1 MNPRQLARRCA
12 GRTVRTLRLAT
23 ALALACAAWPAASS
37 STDLASA
44 GLDTLLDLEVSG
56 ASKFLLR
63 ASASPST
70 ATVVTAEQMRAL
82 GHRTLA
88 DVLRAVQGVVV
99 SSDRTYAYVGVRG
112 FATPGDY
119 NTRVLVLIDGNRLND
134 NVYDQAFL
142 GSEFPLDLDLVER
155 VEFIHGQGSA
165 VHGANALFGVVNVVT
180 RRGGVAVG
188 REIAASI
195 GDGGARQ
202 VRLSGNL
209 PLGEG
214 SNLLLSATLQRTAGT
229 DAYYAPFDSPQTGN
243 GISHDTD
250 HERGRQLFAKWNQGE
265 LSATLIHGDRTKGLS
280 ANPGTVFN
288 DPRSLY
294 RDTLTLSDLVWK
306 HRLGS
311 AGTWNLR
318 LYAGRYDF
326 RGDYVVD
333 YPPVTLNR
341 DGARARWW
349 GVDTHF
355 STERFE
361 GHKLV
366 VGGDLQ
372 VSTRQD
378 QTNDDVWPV
387 AASYL
392 DDRRRGTRLSLFA
405 EDHWRILPSLTLVA
419 GARMDRHEGMAA
431 QTSPRLSAVWRAEEH
446 WTVKATHGEAFR
458 PPNAYEL
465 YYSTPNTGGYKG
477 NPDARSERVRGSELA
492 VEWRPSAST
501 RFSATAFS
509 NQARGLLVQ
518 DVDPADGMLMFRNV
532 GQMHFRGV
540 DLEAEAAFGRGGLL
554 RAGISAYHAHDLS
567 GTELD
572 SHSPHHSAKLVWVQP
587 LAGPWTLGAEAI
599 GVGRRGDVAGYGVA
613 NFTLSALVLA
623 DRALL
628 SFSVYDAFDRQPS
641 DPGSDSVLQPTA
653 PHDGRS
659 LRLKLETR
667 F

>member
-1 MNPRQLARRCA
+1 MTTLDKLPRRRD
-12 GRTVRTLRLAT
+12 GPTVRALRMAA
-23 ALALACAAWPAASS
+23 ALALAGSSWPAAASGA
-37 STDLASA
+37 DLASA

-56 ASKFLLR
+56 ASKFVLR

-112 FATPGDY
+112 FSTPGDY

-134 NVYDQAFL
+134 NVYDQAYI

-180 RRGGVAVG
+180 RRGGVELG
-188 REIAASI
+188 RELAVSV
-195 GDGGARQ
+195 GDGAARQ
-202 VRLSGNL
+202 LRLSGNL
-209 PLGEG
+209 PLREG
-214 SNLLLSATLQRTAGT
+214 SNLLLSATLQRTTGT
-229 DAYYAPFDSPQTGN
+229 DAYYPPFDSPQTN
-243 GISHDTD
+243 HGISEDTD
-250 HERGRQLFAKWNQGE
+250 HERGRQLFAKWNHGE

-280 ANPGTVFN
+280 ANPGTVFG

-294 RDTLTLSDLVWK
+294 RDTLTLSDLAWK
-306 HRLGS
+306 QRLGG

-318 LYAGRYDF
+318 AYAGRYDF
-326 RGDYVVD
+326 RADYVLD
-333 YPPVTLNR
+333 LPPVTLNR
-341 DGARARWW
+341 DGAKARWW

-355 STERFE
+355 STERFQ

-372 VSTRQD
+372 VSRHQD

-392 DDRRRGTRLSLFA
+392 DDRRRDRRLSLFA
-405 EDHWRILPSLTLVA
+405 EDHWQVLPSLTLVA
-419 GARMDRHEGMAA
+419 GVRVDRQHNRAA
-431 QTSPRLSAVWRAEEH
+431 HTSPRLSTVWRADEH
-446 WTVKATHGEAFR
+446 WTVKAVYGEAFR
-458 PPNAYEL
+458 PANAYER
-465 YYSTPNTGGYKG
+465 YYSAPDYKG

-509 NQARGLLVQ
+509 NKARDLLVQ
-518 DVDPADGMLMFRNV
+518 GLDPADGLLEFRNI

-540 DLEAEAAFGRGGLL
+540 DLEAETAFGRGGLL
-554 RAGISAYHAHDLS
+554 RAGVSSHHAHDLS
-567 GTELD
+567 GTDLD
-572 SHSPHHSAKLVWVQP
+572 SHSPRRSGKLAWVQP
-587 LAGPWTLGAEAI
+587 LRGPWTLGAEAI
-599 GVGRRGDVAGYGVA
+599 AVGPRGEVAGYAIA
-613 NFTLSALVLA
+613 NLTLSAQLLS
-623 DRALL
+623 DRAQL
-628 SFSVYDAFDRQPS
+628 SFSVYDLFDRQPS
-641 DPGSDSVLQPTA
+641 DPGSDSVLHPTS

-659 LRLKLETR
+659 FRLKLEAR